1 MWGGRA
7 GPQNASHKYGV
18 IPSRHSGET
27 EVLLKEFPPDNHSSH
42 TEEVNVKMITPS
54 SGPVVISI
62 TAATVLSAIYFPIFF
77 LKWIRLL
84 RQRDRWDLS
93 YLLF

>member
-42 TEEVNVKMITPS
+42 TEEVNVKMITPCELQQLE
-54 SGPVVISI
+54 G
-62 TAATVLSAIYFPIFF
+62 
-77 LKWIRLL
+77 KHE
-84 RQRDRWDLS
+84 DLAEIKIAWVCDTQDGGK
-93 YLLF
+93 